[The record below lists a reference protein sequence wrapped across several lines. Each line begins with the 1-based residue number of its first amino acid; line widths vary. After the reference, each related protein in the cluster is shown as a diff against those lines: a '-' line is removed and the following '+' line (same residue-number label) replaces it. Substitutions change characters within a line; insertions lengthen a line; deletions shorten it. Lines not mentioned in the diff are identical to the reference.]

1 MNISEPNA
9 KMEVKQDEAV
19 GSERPPSVVERY
31 FEQRFKINVKGKQR
45 EDHCVLSH
53 SNRICIVTLAQ
64 SHPVV
69 AQKKKVTSVNFK
81 VNDNLDRLDNKVTGK
96 SKRGAQI
103 LKANSPLCKIT
114 CDDGSEYTVYSCIR
128 GMLVEVNEHL
138 SQKPNLLVNKFQTE
152 GYIAVVL
159 PRLYEFER
167 EMKSLLSHEDY
178 KSKMA
183 DRDLETPGDT

>member
-1 MNISEPNA
+1 MDNSEPNA
-9 KMEVKQDEAV
+9 KMDVEQDEAL
-19 GSERPPSVVERY
+19 GSKRPPTVVERY
-31 FEQRFKINVKGKQR
+31 FEQRFKINVKGQQR

-69 AQKKKVTSVNFK
+69 AQKKTVTSVNFK
-81 VNDNLDRLDNKVTGK
+81 VKDNIDRLDNKVTGK

-103 LKANSPLCKIT
+103 LKANSPLCIIT
-114 CDDGSEYTVYSCIR
+114 CDDGSEFTVYSCIR

-138 SQKPNLLVNKFQTE
+138 SEKPNLVVDKFQTE

-167 EMKSLLSHEDY
+167 EMKSLLSHEVY

-183 DRDLETPGDT
+183 ERDLEAPGGT